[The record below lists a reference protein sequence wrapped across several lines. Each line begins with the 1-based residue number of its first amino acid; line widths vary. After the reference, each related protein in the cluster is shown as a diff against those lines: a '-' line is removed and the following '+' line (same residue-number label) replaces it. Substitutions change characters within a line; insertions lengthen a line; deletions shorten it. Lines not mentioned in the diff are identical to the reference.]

1 MSKFFC
7 AFRTHARDA
16 PEGLVGGHVCS
27 MAVQRCSGATRE
39 AMPAFREKGTH
50 DGEAVADDT
59 VGEGVA
65 PWYEE
70 RG

>member
-1 MSKFFC
+1 
-7 AFRTHARDA
+7 
-16 PEGLVGGHVCS
+16 
-27 MAVQRCSGATRE
+27 
-39 AMPAFREKGTH
+39 MPAFREKGTH